1 MSLCFVSP
9 FCFAFISRQALAYA
23 AERDQ
28 SSMKMLAEVF
38 APYLHLR
45 AMELRPVGG
54 VGGIGGGGGGGG
66 GRAASNRPKLL

>member
-1 MSLCFVSP
+1 MCAIPSLSLEP
-9 FCFAFISRQALAYA
+9 IYPQALAYA

-54 VGGIGGGGGGGG
+54 LGGLGGGGGG
-66 GRAASNRPKLL
+66 GRATSNRPKLL